1 MKPACVPVRPS
12 VGNLPSNNNAQ
23 KQPPIDQPLH
33 LRGRPLV
40 PTHPTTPTQQPP
52 TGPCTCTTVRSVPPH
67 QTELDLHQPLAA
79 TPRGAA
85 TPFCE
90 LRDLN
95 RVPNKPSPPA
105 VRTCAVISF
114 LSLPLAAPSFLLS
127 FFSLSHRILIQRF
140 TSASALLFVAFSCLF
155 PLLFLSLSHL
165 QCANNT
171 APGKA
176 EGGRIDRCPKA
187 LAGPPEEGRRLG
199 DS

>member
-85 TPFCE
+85 TPLFKIYTVYQT
-90 LRDLN
+90 LRPVYVLLF
-95 RVPNKPSPPA
+95 PSCHSRLLPS
-105 VRTCAVISF
+105 SF
-114 LSLPLAAPSFLLS
+114 LA
-127 FFSLSHRILIQRF
+127 
-140 TSASALLFVAFSCLF
+140 F
-155 PLLFLSLSHL
+155 PLLPSLLPSIMPFASSV
-165 QCANNT
+165 C
-171 APGKA
+171 K
-176 EGGRIDRCPKA
+176 
-187 LAGPPEEGRRLG
+187 PPSSDE
-199 DS
+199 